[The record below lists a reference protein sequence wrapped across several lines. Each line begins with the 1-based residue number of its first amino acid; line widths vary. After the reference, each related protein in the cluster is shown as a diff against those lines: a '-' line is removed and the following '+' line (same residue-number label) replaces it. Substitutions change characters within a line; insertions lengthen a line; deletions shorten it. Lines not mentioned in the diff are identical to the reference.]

1 MRVLPAGAGL
11 APLLLTTLLL
21 APSARAQVDILPL
34 DEVRSGMI
42 GEGRTSL
49 SGNRMETFSAEVV
62 GVLRGALPGRN
73 IILARLSGANL
84 EHTGVMQGMSGSPV
98 HVEGRLMGAVAY
110 AFPFAKDPICG
121 ITPFEEMVR
130 FSASPRPE
138 SGGGPGVLGFSHDG
152 TPFVEPPPRMHAA
165 VEDGRLQPIRTP
177 VSVSGLPPAAESLLA
192 PLYSGL
198 GMALLPGGRSASGQ
212 DDSGQDDNED
222 PPRLVPGSPVGAT
235 LIGGDMVLMAN
246 GTVTHVDASSGEVF
260 AFGHPF
266 LSLGNISIPMQEVR
280 VEAEIA
286 SLSSSFIM
294 ASAGRQV
301 GAWSH
306 DGSTGIR
313 GVLGVRPQMVPM
325 TIRLVTSR
333 GARSE
338 YSLQLA
344 NIDSL
349 TPLLAFSG
357 LVSILAAE
365 ESQAG
370 PQTLHVNARITLDDG
385 RVLPV
390 EDVLASASGST
401 IGNAG
406 ALVAAPLALLLAN
419 PLERIPVRGI
429 EVEVAASAGARTARV
444 TRAWFDSSR
453 VRPGGTA
460 SLVVTLRDH
469 QGAER
474 TRTLDIPIPDGAA
487 GSRLR
492 VLLADS
498 ATMLASAVTRA
509 TGTPERVEQIYRAIS
524 RQPRQSRLHV
534 RLMRTDRNALVMGGD
549 YLPSL
554 PPSVRSVIA
563 RDSSGAATNT
573 LGASI
578 LWEGHIEFDAT
589 VTGARRLTLE
599 VDPR

>member
-1 MRVLPAGAGL
+1 MRI
-11 APLLLTTLLL
+11 LLL
-21 APSARAQVDILPL
+21 AALSLALAPPAWAVQVDILPL

-49 SGNRMETFSAEVV
+49 AGNRMETFSAEVV

-98 HVEGRLMGAVAY
+98 HVDGRLMGAVAY
-110 AFPFAKDPICG
+110 AFPFAKEPICG

-130 FSASPRPE
+130 FSAAPRTE
-138 SGGGPGVLGFSHDG
+138 AAAGPGLLGFSDDG
-152 TPFVEPPPRMHAA
+152 TPFVRRAA
-165 VEDGRLQPIRTP
+165 GSEAAEGRLRPIRTAI
-177 VSVSGLPPAAESLLA
+177 SVSGLPPAAEALLA
-192 PLYSGL
+192 PLYAGL
-198 GMALLPGGRSASGQ
+198 GMALLPGGRAVASAGQ
-212 DDSGQDDNED
+212 EG
-222 PPRLVPGSPVGAT
+222 PPRLAPGSPVGAT

-246 GTVTHVDASSGEVF
+246 GTVTHVDDATGEVF

-266 LSLGNISIPMQEVR
+266 LGLGSISIPMQEVQ
-280 VEAEIA
+280 VQAA
-286 SLSSSFIM
+286 VPSLASSFIV

-301 GAWSH
+301 GAWRH
-306 DGSTGIR
+306 DGATGVR
-313 GVLGVRPQMVPM
+313 GVLGVRPQTVPL
-325 TIRLVTSR
+325 TIRLMTSR

-338 YSLQLA
+338 YALQLA
-344 NIDSL
+344 NIDSM

-365 ESQAG
+365 EGQGG
-370 PQTLHVNARITLDDG
+370 PQTLRVQARITLGDG
-385 RVLPV
+385 RALSL
-390 EDVLASASGST
+390 EDVLAATTGTAFAS
-401 IGNAG
+401 AG

-419 PLERIPVRGI
+419 PLERIPVRDI
-429 EVEVAASAGARTARV
+429 EVEAAASAGARTARV

-453 VRPGGTA
+453 VRPGETA
-460 SLVVTLRDH
+460 TLRVTLRDY

-474 TRTLDIPIPDGAA
+474 ARTLPIPIPAGAA
-487 GSRLR
+487 GARLS
-492 VLLADS
+492 VLVADS
-498 ATMLASAVTRA
+498 AAMLGGEAARVA
-509 TGTPERVEQIYRAIS
+509 GTPVRVEQIYRAI
-524 RQPRQSRLHV
+524 RRHPRQSRLHV
-534 RLMRTDRNALVMGGD
+534 RLMRSDRNAVVMGGD

-563 RDSSGAATNT
+563 RDSSGADTDT

-578 LWEGHIEFDAT
+578 LWEGHLDFDAT

-599 VDPR
+599 VDSR